1 MKTGQISGDR
11 DVIAFTDPSD
21 PDTSAS
27 IVFSAIPAGAVI
39 DKLYHF
45 TCSYLYMKVPSI

>member
-39 DKLYHF
+39 DKLF
-45 TCSYLYMKVPSI
+45 VLLAAIFF